1 MTGTSRGGV
10 SSGLPRVPATFA
22 PTARAR
28 EALAALP
35 TVAVLRAP
43 RGFGKSSTAAQWL
56 RRPDLPDRDVV
67 WVSLPPRGLAAEAF
81 WRAVD
86 LALERAG
93 LESVAAV
100 GWDGLALRARERR
113 RRLVL
118 VVDGLDRVEDRR
130 VDDELVALVQAHE
143 ELHLVLLMRAQRP
156 VEALARVAA
165 DTVVLTREHLALDAT
180 AVADLARRTGRAVRP
195 EEARW
200 LAAELGGW
208 PGLLR
213 AALLTAGRGPDD
225 ELVLDTA
232 SLADYLRLVLQDE
245 ELAAVAEDLTA
256 LAVPERITEEVAAHL
271 VGRHVLP
278 GALARARAA
287 GLVAGEGLLAFP
299 TVVRDL
305 LRRILREDCPARY
318 RELNRAMMEHRRLAG
333 DALAALRHAVRTQ
346 EPDAVLTLVEHGWA
360 ELVAHPAEVR
370 VALAEVPVDLLARSA
385 KGLVALEHLRPAQVP
400 PAFLL
405 ALVSG
410 LRPGVPWRDAPD
422 PGPAPGDVDEVPAL
436 LVQLGTRLLLD
447 ADVLRATHAFADAAL
462 RAGPDATA
470 APPARAGAALGLAL
484 LGHTDAA
491 RRFLPDLP
499 GPGATGGA
507 VEALPA
513 LATRVGPAL
522 LALDAL
528 VARGP
533 SDAGAGRPADV
544 DLPAALASLEAL
556 GLYVRAAA
564 AVHAGEGAGLVGELE
579 RFRHGPAGQA
589 PLAAGLALAALV
601 DLHLAHGR
609 GDRARALFGGD
620 AAPPERPFV
629 GAARA
634 RVALYAGEHEL
645 ALRLSARA
653 PELAAVCPRPAV
665 ELSLVRAVAA
675 HRTGRPQ
682 LAGEALDL
690 ATSLAESTGIL
701 RPFLLVPRADLEQ
714 VAAAVP
720 RARALLARP
729 ELAVRSEAMPT
740 PSRPVNLSRSELRVL
755 VELSSG
761 RPVTH
766 VARRLFVSESTVK
779 TQVRSIY
786 RKLDVH
792 SRAEALGRARA
803 LGILPPA

>member
-1 MTGTSRGGV
+1 MTGTGRRGV

-67 WVSLPPRGLAAEAF
+67 WVSLPPRGLAGPAF
-81 WRAVD
+81 WHAVD

-93 LESVAAV
+93 LESAAAV
-100 GWDGLALRARERR
+100 GWDGLAMRARERR

-130 VDDELVALVQAHE
+130 VDDELVALVQAHA

-165 DTVVLTREHLALDAT
+165 DTVVLTREHLALDAP

-213 AALLTAGRGPDD
+213 AALLTAGRGPED

-232 SLADYLRLVLQDE
+232 SLADYVRLVLQDD

-256 LAVPERITEEVAAHL
+256 LAVPERITAEVAAHL

-278 GALARARAA
+278 GALARAQAA
-287 GLVAGEGLLAFP
+287 GLVAGEGPLAFP

-318 RELNRAMMEHRRLAG
+318 RELNRTMMEHRGRAG

-346 EPDAVLTLVEHGWA
+346 EPDAVLGVVEDGWA
-360 ELVAHPAEVR
+360 ALVAHPTEVR
-370 VALAEVPVDLLARSA
+370 AALAEVPVDLLARSA

-410 LRPGVPWRDAPD
+410 LRPGVPWQDD
-422 PGPAPGDVDEVPAL
+422 PVGAPAPADVGEVPEL

-447 ADVLRATHAFADAAL
+447 ADVLRATHAFADAAV
-462 RAGPDATA
+462 RAGADGATA
-470 APPARAGAALGLAL
+470 APARAGAALGLVL

-491 RRFLPDLP
+491 RRFLPGEGGDAP
-499 GPGATGGA
+499 GD
-507 VEALPA
+507 ALTA

-528 VARGP
+528 VA
-533 SDAGAGRPADV
+533 PAPPDPNV
-544 DLPAALASLEAL
+544 DLPAPLAALEGLA
-556 GLYVRAAA
+556 LYVRATA
-564 AVHAGEGAGLVGELE
+564 AVPAGEGAGLVGELE

-589 PLAAGLALAALV
+589 PLAAGLALAALA

-609 GDRARALFGGD
+609 GDRARALFTG
-620 AAPPERPFV
+620 AATPPDRPFV

-675 HRTGRPQ
+675 HRTGRPHV
-682 LAGEALDL
+682 AGEALDL

-701 RPFLLVPRADLEQ
+701 RPFLLVPRADLDQ
-714 VAAAVP
+714 LATTLP

-729 ELAVRSEAMPT
+729 ELTVRGETMPT
-740 PSRPVNLSRSELRVL
+740 PNRPVNLSRSELRVL

>member
-1 MTGTSRGGV
+1 MAAPARPARPRRRL
-10 SSGLPRVPATFA
+10 GLPA
-22 PTARAR
+22 
-28 EALAALP
+28 
-35 TVAVLRAP
+35 
-43 RGFGKSSTAAQWL
+43 
-56 RRPDLPDRDVV
+56 
-67 WVSLPPRGLAAEAF
+67 PRGLAAATF

-93 LESVAAV
+93 LQSVAAL

-143 ELHLVLLMRAQRP
+143 ELHLVLLMRTQRP

-165 DTVVLTREHLALDAT
+165 DTVVLTREHLALDAQG
-180 AVADLARRTGRAVRP
+180 VADLARRTGRAVRP

-232 SLADYLRLVLQDE
+232 SLADYVRLVLQDD

-256 LAVPERITEEVAAHL
+256 LAVPERITEEIAAHL

-278 GALARARAA
+278 GAVARARAA
-287 GLVAGEGLLAFP
+287 GLLAGEGLLAFP

-305 LRRILREDCPARY
+305 LRRILREDHPSRY

-333 DALAALRHAVRTQ
+333 DALAALRHAVRTR
-346 EPDAVLTLVEHGWA
+346 EPDAVLTVVEHGWA

-370 VALAEVPVDLLARSA
+370 AALAEVPVDLLARSA
-385 KGLVALEHLRPAQVP
+385 EGLVALEHLRPAQVP

-410 LRPGVPWRDAPD
+410 LRPGVPWQDAPAH
-422 PGPAPGDVDEVPAL
+422 GPATADVGDVPAL

-462 RAGPDATA
+462 RAGPDQATA
-470 APPARAGAALGLAL
+470 AAARAGAALGLAL

-491 RRFLPDLP
+491 RRFL
-499 GPGATGGA
+499 GEGAGA
-507 VEALPA
+507 PAAAEALPA
-513 LATRVGPAL
+513 LAAQVGPAL
-522 LALDAL
+522 LGLDAL
-528 VARGP
+528 VARAP
-533 SDAGAGRPADV
+533 SDAGGNPPAPCDV
-544 DLPAALASLEAL
+544 DLPGPLAALEAL
-556 GLYVRAAA
+556 ALYVRAAA
-564 AVHAGEGAGLVGELE
+564 AVHVAAVDAGEGVGVVGELE
-579 RFRHGPAGQA
+579 RFRHGPAGQG

-609 GDRARALFGGD
+609 GDRARALFTGD
-620 AAPPERPFV
+620 AAPPDRPFV

-701 RPFLLVPRADLEQ
+701 RPFLLVPRADLDQ

-729 ELAVRSEAMPT
+729 ELAVRAEALPT